1 MDEARAT
8 TRASAIALA
17 VLLLARAAAAQ
28 EAEEVDEAEGPV
40 APGEL
45 ADRDAGAEED
55 EEPPL
60 GEVPGPVDTTGR
72 NLELEARALE
82 LSGFRA
88 QPVVVITSDP
98 PGAWVTVGQET
109 GCTTPC
115 RLSLPPGRYRFS
127 FAHEELE
134 SVETLA
140 EVTTQEQLQVHGQL
154 GQETPWDFILPT
166 YLVGAIFTAGG
177 VSALLLYGSKT
188 GPLEVGQSDVPADE
202 RRFHRNLGIA
212 SLAVGVPLIGLATY
226 LAATGRPGEV
236 RTSVAPRSADLA
248 LAPTV
253 DSEGR
258 PAGAGIVGA
267 F

>member
-1 MDEARAT
+1 MDEARART
-8 TRASAIALA
+8 GAVAVALA
-17 VLLLARAAAAQ
+17 AVWLAGTAAAAQ
-28 EAEEVDEAEGPV
+28 
-40 APGEL
+40 
-45 ADRDAGAEED
+45 DAGPAQD
-55 EEPPL
+55 ETPPA
-60 GEVPGPVDTTGR
+60 GGVPGPVDTTGR
-72 NLELEARALE
+72 DLELEARAME

-88 QPVVVITSDP
+88 QPVVVFTSDP
-98 PGAWVTVGQET
+98 PGARVTVGQET
-109 GCTTPC
+109 GCITPC

-134 SVETLA
+134 PIETLA

-166 YLVGAIFTAGG
+166 YLVGGIFAAGG
-177 VSALLLYGSKT
+177 ISALLLYGSKT
-188 GPLEVGQSDVPADE
+188 GPLDAGQSDVPADE

-236 RTSVAPRSADLA
+236 RTSVAPQSAELT

-258 PAGAGIVGA
+258 LAGAGIVGA